1 MVANSILFTINKGNM
16 LKSLIQLVPFGI
28 DENSKVISGFYIAN
42 TGYSDMDS
50 DGTNFDYVIGY
61 FEKAS
66 RFTDN
71 KPVAKVLFI
80 EDWCNNQGTFAL
92 MQEIFGRSEHCWWN
106 INSILLLELCN
117 SKQFQA
123 IEIFKQRAKED
134 GIYQ

>member
-1 MVANSILFTINKGNM
+1 M

-71 KPVAKVLFI
+71 KPVAKILFI

-92 MQEIFGRSEHCWWN
+92 MQEIFGKPKWFWYSVEDTY
-106 INSILLLELCN
+106 SIIDNLSHLEI
-117 SKQFQA
+117 QA
-123 IEIFKQRAKED
+123 IGIFKQRAIED

>member
-1 MVANSILFTINKGNM
+1 M

-50 DGTNFDYVIGY
+50 FGTNFDYVIGY

-71 KPVAKVLFI
+71 KPVAKILFI

-92 MQEIFGRSEHCWWN
+92 MQEIFGKSESYWWGAED
-106 INSILLLELCN
+106 LRLPELC
-117 SKQFQA
+117 SALEYKA
-123 IEIFKQRAKED
+123 IEIFKQRAIED